1 MGSINVSIR
10 ERVAVIE
17 IDNPKKLNAWDMQ
30 MQAELT
36 ELIRSNDASA
46 DVDAMVV
53 TGAGTASFCAGQD
66 LEEIVDFKP
75 ADIRPWLAGL
85 KELYRAPL
93 SARKPVVAA
102 LRGVAVG
109 SGYQFTL
116 MCDARVSH
124 ASALIGQ
131 PEVKNGIP
139 SITGYYLT
147 ERALGYTR
155 AADLM
160 LTGRLMDGAEAHGL
174 GLVQRLVNDDDV
186 LDTAVSMASDLAAQ
200 PKIAFL
206 KTKQNILNDLWPGLE
221 QAFEVARAVDEDA
234 WGDGETADVV
244 ERFLA

>member
-1 MGSINVSIR
+1 MSIR